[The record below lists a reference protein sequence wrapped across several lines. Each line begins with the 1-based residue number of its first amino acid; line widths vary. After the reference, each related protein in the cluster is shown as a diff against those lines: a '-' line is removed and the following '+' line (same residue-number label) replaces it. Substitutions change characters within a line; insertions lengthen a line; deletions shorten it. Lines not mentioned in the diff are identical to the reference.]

1 MRRGRSI
8 RRELSCWASHPFPR
22 YLPAQALPSRFLL
35 CSTRSRPTMPHQG
48 SHRPGA
54 PVQGDPVFPR
64 ATSTVLPDP
73 SRFFA
78 PPLLAAPLPTNSFF
92 QNFVLKDG
100 DMPEY
105 IHPYSVRSP
114 GGGALDVCY
123 PSRVHSPSS
132 VTQTFVADLTVSD
145 AAAGS
150 AQRHVV
156 SAFDDLS
163 VTLDV
168 SPSLRAHLV
177 RGCPYVT
184 VTTTAGPID
193 VSVSSVHAFVEL
205 VGSRSSHHGS
215 PGTKWRLR
223 MDSGQTFLLYAS
235 APIHLAQASPTQLS
249 ATAFAGAIRVAYL
262 PDASMEPVLDRYS
275 RCFPTAGHAALDP
288 IHRPFRVDYA
298 WHREGPGELLMLAHP
313 LHLRLLALA
322 AADHG
327 ENRAARVLYGFRYRS
342 IDGDMVGVVGGCW
355 TLRADPVPPA
365 WHSTRGVR
373 ADGVAEVVAA
383 LRADVGAL
391 APAAVTTTSSY
402 FYGKAVARAARLAVV
417 AEEVGCADVIPAV
430 REFLTATVT
439 PWLDGS
445 FQENGFLYDATWGGL
460 VTLQGLSDSSADF
473 GFGIYNDHH
482 YHLGYFLYA
491 IAVLARLDPGWGRE
505 HAPQAYAMVA
515 DFMTVSCNKAG
526 DGGGFFTRLRM
537 FDLWTLH
544 SWAGGLAAIPDGR
557 NQESTSEAV
566 NAYYSAALVGLTYG
580 DARLASL
587 GATLAAL
594 EMLAAQTWWHVRD
607 GEGMYEEDFS
617 GSNRVVGVLWANK
630 RDSGLWFAPPEWREC
645 RLGIQL
651 LPLLPISE
659 ALFPDVAFV
668 RDLVAWTLPALDRDG
683 VGDWWKGFVY
693 ALEGIYD
700 TEAALT
706 KIRALT
712 AHDNGNSLT
721 NLLWWL
727 HSRGPAVTSSGTGT
741 PGSGSGVAAGTAT
754 DSDSGSGGQHEQ
766 WRRQA

>member
-1 MRRGRSI
+1 
-8 RRELSCWASHPFPR
+8 
-22 YLPAQALPSRFLL
+22 
-35 CSTRSRPTMPHQG
+35 MPHHG
-48 SHRPGA
+48 SH
-54 PVQGDPVFPR
+54 VHGDPVFPR
-64 ATSTVLPDP
+64 ATSTVAPDP

-78 PPLLAAPLPTNSFF
+78 APLLSAPLPTNSFF

-105 IHPYSVRSP
+105 IHPYLVRSP

-123 PSRVHSPSS
+123 PSRTHSPSS
-132 VTQTFVADLTVSD
+132 VTQIFVADLTVSD
-145 AAAGS
+145 AAAGT

-168 SPSLRAHLV
+168 SASLRAHLV

-184 VTTTAGPID
+184 VTTAAITDICVA
-193 VSVSSVHAFVEL
+193 SVHALVE
-205 VGSRSSHHGS
+205 VGSSG
-215 PGTKWRLR
+215 PKNKKWRLR

-235 APIHLAQASPTQLS
+235 APIHLTQATPTQLS

-262 PDASMEPVLDRYS
+262 PDESMEPVLDRYS

-288 IHRPFRVDYA
+288 NRPFCVDYS
-298 WHREGPGELLMLAHP
+298 WRKEGHGELLMLAHP
-313 LHLRLLALA
+313 LHLRLL
-322 AADHG
+322 DQ
-327 ENRAARVLYGFRYRS
+327 NRGVRVLDGFRYRS
-342 IDGDMVGVVGGCW
+342 IDGDLVGAVGNSW
-355 TLRADPVPPA
+355 ALRADPVPPT

-373 ADGVAEVVAA
+373 AEGVAEVVAA

-402 FYGKAVARAARLAVV
+402 FYGKAVARAARLAVI
-417 AEEVGCADVIPAV
+417 AEEVGCADVVPAV

-445 FQENGFLYDATWGGL
+445 FQGNGFLYDATWGGL
-460 VTLQGLSDSSADF
+460 VTLQGLTDSGADF

-491 IAVLARLDPGWGRE
+491 IAVLARLDPGWGRQY
-505 HAPQAYAMVA
+505 APQAYAMVA
-515 DFMTVSCNKAG
+515 DFMTVSCSSSKSG
-526 DGGGFFTRLRM
+526 SFFTRLRM

-566 NAYYSAALVGLTYG
+566 NAYYSAALLGLSYG

-594 EMLAAQTWWHVRD
+594 EMLAAQTWWHVRE

-617 GSNRVVGVLWANK
+617 GNNRVVGVLWANK
-630 RDSGLWFAPPEWREC
+630 RDSVLWFAPAEWKEC

-668 RDLVAWTLPALDRDG
+668 RDLVAWTLPALERDG

-700 TEAALT
+700 TEAALA

-727 HSRGPAVTSSGTGT
+727 HSCGPTPASSSSGTGT
-741 PGSGSGVAAGTAT
+741 PCSGSGLAAVAGTDCTAT
-754 DSDSGSGGQHEQ
+754 GSDGGGQHE
-766 WRRQA
+766 

>member
-1 MRRGRSI
+1 VAENSKNLGQP
-8 RRELSCWASHPFPR
+8 ASHP
-22 YLPAQALPSRFLL
+22 LA
-35 CSTRSRPTMPHQG
+35 RPTMPHHG
-48 SHRPGA
+48 GHSHRPGTA

-64 ATSTVLPDP
+64 ATSTVVPDP

-78 PPLLAAPLPTNSFF
+78 PALLAAPLPTNSFF

-105 IHPYSVRSP
+105 IHPYSIRSP

-123 PSRVHSPSS
+123 PSRTHSTSS

-145 AAAGS
+145 ASAGT

-168 SPSLRAHLV
+168 SPSLRVHLV

-184 VTTTAGPID
+184 VTTTAGSPID
-193 VSVSSVHAFVEL
+193 ISVASVHTFVD
-205 VGSRSSHHGS
+205 VASSSYRRHGS
-215 PGTKWRLR
+215 SGTKWRLR
-223 MDSGQTFLLYAS
+223 MDNGQTFFLYAS
-235 APIHLAQASPTQLS
+235 APIHLTQATSTQLS
-249 ATAFAGAIRVAYL
+249 AAAFAGVIRIAYL

-275 RCFPTAGHAALDP
+275 RCYPIAGHATLNPND
-288 IHRPFRVDYA
+288 RPFSVDYA
-298 WHREGPGELLMLAHP
+298 WCKEGHGELLMLAHP

-322 AADHG
+322 AAAADDD
-327 ENRAARVLYGFRYRS
+327 ENRAVRVLDGFRYRS
-342 IDGDMVGVVGGCW
+342 IDGDLVGVVGCSW
-355 TLRADPVPPA
+355 TLRSDPVPPT

-373 ADGVAEVVAA
+373 KDGVAEVVAA
-383 LRADVGAL
+383 LRADVAAL

-402 FYGKAVARAARLAVV
+402 FYGKAVARAARMAVI
-417 AEEVGCADVIPAV
+417 AEEVGCADVVPTV
-430 REFLTATVT
+430 REFLAATVT

-445 FQENGFLYDATWGGL
+445 FQGNGFLYDATWGGL
-460 VTLQGLSDSSADF
+460 VTLQGLTDSGADF

-491 IAVLARLDPGWGRE
+491 IAVLARLDPTWGSQY
-505 HAPQAYAMVA
+505 APQAYAMVA
-515 DFMTVSCNKAG
+515 DFMTVSCDKSGAG
-526 DGGGFFTRLRM
+526 SSSSSFTRLRM

-566 NAYYSAALVGLTYG
+566 NAYYSAALVGLSYG

-630 RDSGLWFAPPEWREC
+630 RDSVLWFAPAEWKEC

-651 LPLLPISE
+651 LPLLPVSE

-668 RDLVAWTLPALDRDG
+668 RDLVAWTLPALARDG

-700 TEAALT
+700 TEAALA

-727 HSRGPAVTSSGTGT
+727 HSRGPTASSSGTAGT
-741 PGSGSGVAAGTAT
+741 PGSAALTGTSTTSTAT
-754 DSDSGSGGQHEQ
+754 DSGGQSD
-766 WRRQA
+766 

>member
-1 MRRGRSI
+1 
-8 RRELSCWASHPFPR
+8 
-22 YLPAQALPSRFLL
+22 
-35 CSTRSRPTMPHQG
+35 MPHHG
-48 SHRPGA
+48 SH
-54 PVQGDPVFPR
+54 VHGDPVFPR
-64 ATSTVLPDP
+64 ATSTVVPDP

-78 PPLLAAPLPTNSFF
+78 APLLSAPLPTNSFF

-105 IHPYSVRSP
+105 IHPYLVRSP

-123 PSRVHSPSS
+123 PSRTHSPSS
-132 VTQTFVADLTVSD
+132 VTQIFVADLTVSD
-145 AAAGS
+145 AAAGT

-168 SPSLRAHLV
+168 SASLRAHLV

-184 VTTTAGPID
+184 VTTAAITDICVA
-193 VSVSSVHAFVEL
+193 SVHALVE
-205 VGSRSSHHGS
+205 VGSSG
-215 PGTKWRLR
+215 PKNKKWRLR

-235 APIHLAQASPTQLS
+235 APIHLTQATPTQLS
-249 ATAFAGAIRVAYL
+249 ATAFAGTIRVAYL
-262 PDASMEPVLDRYS
+262 PDESMEPVLDRYS

-288 IHRPFRVDYA
+288 NRPFRVDYS
-298 WHREGPGELLMLAHP
+298 WRKEGHGELLMLAHP
-313 LHLRLLALA
+313 LHLRLL
-322 AADHG
+322 DQ
-327 ENRAARVLYGFRYRS
+327 NRGVRVLNGFRYRS
-342 IDGDMVGVVGGCW
+342 IDGDLVGAVGNSW
-355 TLRADPVPPA
+355 ALRADPVPPT

-373 ADGVAEVVAA
+373 AEGVAEVVAA

-402 FYGKAVARAARLAVV
+402 FYGKAVARAARLAVI
-417 AEEVGCADVIPAV
+417 AEEVGCADVVPAV

-445 FQENGFLYDATWGGL
+445 FQGNGFLYDATWGGL
-460 VTLQGLSDSSADF
+460 VTLQGLTDSGADF

-491 IAVLARLDPGWGRE
+491 IAVLARMDQGWG
-505 HAPQAYAMVA
+505 HQYAPQAYAMVA
-515 DFMTVSCNKAG
+515 DFMTVSCSSS
-526 DGGGFFTRLRM
+526 FTRLRM
-537 FDLWTLH
+537 LDLWTLH

-566 NAYYSAALVGLTYG
+566 NAYYSAALLGLSYG

-594 EMLAAQTWWHVRD
+594 EMLAAQTWWHVRE

-617 GSNRVVGVLWANK
+617 GNNRVVGVLWANK
-630 RDSGLWFAPPEWREC
+630 RDSVLWFAPAEWKEC

-668 RDLVAWTLPALDRDG
+668 RDLVAWTLPALERDG

-700 TEAALT
+700 TEAALA

-727 HSRGPAVTSSGTGT
+727 HSRGPNPASSSGTGT
-741 PGSGSGVAAGTAT
+741 PCSGSGLAAAAGTACT
-754 DSDSGSGGQHEQ
+754 STGSDGAGQHE
-766 WRRQA
+766 

>member
-1 MRRGRSI
+1 
-8 RRELSCWASHPFPR
+8 
-22 YLPAQALPSRFLL
+22 
-35 CSTRSRPTMPHQG
+35 MPHHG

-54 PVQGDPVFPR
+54 GVQGDPVFPR
-64 ATSTVLPDP
+64 ATSRVVPDP

-78 PPLLAAPLPTNSFF
+78 PGLLAAPLPTNAFF

-105 IHPYSVRSP
+105 IHPYSIRSP

-123 PSRVHSPSS
+123 PSRSHSPSS

-145 AAAGS
+145 AAAAAGTGS
-150 AQRHVV
+150 GQRHVV

-168 SPSLRAHLV
+168 SQSLRAHLV

-184 VTTTAGPID
+184 VTVTANATGPID
-193 VSVSSVHAFVEL
+193 ISFASVHAFVEL
-205 VGSRSSHHGS
+205 SSCQCHHGS
-215 PGTKWRLR
+215 SGTKWRLR

-235 APIHLAQASPTQLS
+235 APIRLAQATPTQLS
-249 ATAFAGAIRVAYL
+249 APAFAGAIRVAYL

-275 RCFPTAGHAALDP
+275 RCFPTAGHATMNPND
-288 IHRPFRVDYA
+288 RPFCVDYA
-298 WHREGPGELLMLAHP
+298 WHKEGHGELLMLAHP

-322 AADHG
+322 AADD
-327 ENRAARVLYGFRYRS
+327 ENRAVRVLDGFRYRS
-342 IDGDMVGVVGGCW
+342 IDGDMVGVVGCSW
-355 TLRADPVPPA
+355 ALRADPVPPT

-402 FYGKAVARAARLAVV
+402 FYGKAVARAARLAVI
-417 AEEVGCADVIPAV
+417 AEEVGCADVVPAV
-430 REFLTATVT
+430 REFLAATVT

-445 FQENGFLYDATWGGL
+445 FQGNGFLYDATWGGL
-460 VTLQGLSDSSADF
+460 VTMQGLTDSGADF

-491 IAVLARLDPGWGRE
+491 IAVLARLDPSWGRQY
-505 HAPQAYAMVA
+505 APQAYAMVA
-515 DFMTVSCNKAG
+515 DFMTVSCDKS
-526 DGGGFFTRLRM
+526 GGSFFTRLRM

-630 RDSGLWFAPPEWREC
+630 RDSALWFAPAEWKEC

-668 RDLVAWTLPALDRDG
+668 RDLVEWTLPALARDG
-683 VGDWWKGFVY
+683 VGEWWKGFVY
-693 ALEGIYD
+693 ALQGLYD
-700 TEAALT
+700 TEAALA

-727 HSRGPAVTSSGTGT
+727 HSRGPAAASSGTGT
-741 PGSGSGVAAGTAT
+741 GSGSPLAAAGTAT
-754 DSDSGSGGQHEQ
+754 DSDSGCQHE
-766 WRRQA
+766 